1 MHAAHV
7 RMEPVFEDT
16 LRLSRSMPP
25 GKSRRYDAPLVDW
38 KPPGGH
44 DTAVRIANVDCVDE
58 CLALRAKFPD
68 RKIGLL
74 NMASD
79 VCPGGGVKKGS
90 RAQEEDICRRT
101 TLYRTLKP
109 EWYHLKGT
117 SMIWSEDVWIVKA
130 AATAGYAKLVEPAKL
145 DGVLSVPAIRRPETQ
160 HGRYKHDADRKLMRA
175 KIRMTLQTAAYHG
188 LDVLV
193 LGAHGL
199 GVFRNPKREVAGMF
213 AELLSGEFEGTFAH
227 VSFAI
232 LEPAGG
238 DLCAIFR
245 DAFTI

>member
-1 MHAAHV
+1 
-7 RMEPVFEDT
+7 MEPVFEDT
-16 LRLSRSMPP
+16 LRLSRAMPL
-25 GKSRRYDAPLVDW
+25 GKAYRYDAPLVNW
-38 KPPGGH
+38 TPPRAH
-44 DTAVRIANVDCVDE
+44 DTALRIANVDCVDE

-90 RAQEEDICRRT
+90 KAQEEDICRRT
-101 TLYRTLKP
+101 TLYRSLKP

-117 SMIWSEDVWIVKA
+117 SMIFSEDVWIVKA
-130 AATAGYAKLVEPAKL
+130 GGYAKLDKPTKL
-145 DGVLSVPAIRRPETQ
+145 DGVLSVPAIRRPELTQ
-160 HGRYKHDADRKLMRA
+160 SGTYKHDADRRLMRT

-238 DLCAIFR
+238 DLCATFR
-245 DAFTI
+245 DAFTR

>member
-1 MHAAHV
+1 
-7 RMEPVFEDT
+7 MEPVFADT
-16 LRLSRSMPP
+16 LTLSKAFPP
-25 GKSRRYDAPLVDW
+25 GKAYRYDAPLINW
-38 KPPGGH
+38 TPPSGH

-58 CLALRAKFPD
+58 CLALRARFPD

-90 RAQEEDICRRT
+90 KAQEEDICRRT
-101 TLYRTLKP
+101 TLYPTLKP
-109 EWYHLKGT
+109 EWYHLKGAA
-117 SMIWSEDVWIVKA
+117 MIYSEDVWIVKA
-130 AATAGYAKLVEPAKL
+130 GGKSDYARLREPVKL
-145 DGVLSVPAIRRPETQ
+145 DGVLSVPAIRRPDKTPTDEY
-160 HGRYKHDADRKLMRA
+160 RHDADRRLMRT

-213 AELLSGEFEGTFAH
+213 ADLLVHEFKGAFAH

-238 DLCAIFR
+238 DLCATFR
-245 DAFTI
+245 EAFTR